1 MAFAAINYLAVIVAT
16 IVAFFIGAVWY
27 SALFR
32 TQWMAATGATAA
44 ARTSPSMPLPQLLAI
59 NAVGNLI
66 LSFILSAL
74 LHSLDAAS
82 FGGGIAVGFLV
93 WLGFV
98 ATVLTINNT
107 FAGRPAALT
116 LIDGGHWLV
125 VLVVAGGIIGLF
137 G

>member
-1 MAFAAINYLAVIVAT
+1 MSFAAINYLAVIVAT
-16 IVAFFIGAVWY
+16 VVAFFIGAVWY

-32 TQWMAATGATAA
+32 APWMAAVGVTAA
-44 ARTSPSMPLPQLLAI
+44 PAKPATPLPQLLVI

-66 LSFILSAL
+66 LAFILSAL
-74 LHSLDAAS
+74 LHSLASAS

-98 ATVLTINNT
+98 ATVLTVNNT
-107 FAGRPAALT
+107 FANRPPALT
-116 LIDGGHWLV
+116 LIDGGYWLV
-125 VLVVAGGIIGLF
+125 VLVVDGAIIGLF

>member
-1 MAFAAINYLAVIVAT
+1 MSFAAINYLAVIVAT
-16 IVAFFIGAVWY
+16 IVAFFIGAIWY

-32 TQWMAATGATAA
+32 TQWMAAVGATAGA
-44 ARTSPSMPLPQLLAI
+44 AAKPPTPLPQLLVI

-74 LHSLDAAS
+74 LHSLGSAS

-93 WLGFV
+93 WLGFI
-98 ATVLTINNT
+98 ATVLTVNNT
-107 FAGRPAALT
+107 FANRPAALS
-116 LIDGGHWLV
+116 LIDGGYWLV
-125 VLVVAGGIIGLF
+125 VLIVDGAIIGLF